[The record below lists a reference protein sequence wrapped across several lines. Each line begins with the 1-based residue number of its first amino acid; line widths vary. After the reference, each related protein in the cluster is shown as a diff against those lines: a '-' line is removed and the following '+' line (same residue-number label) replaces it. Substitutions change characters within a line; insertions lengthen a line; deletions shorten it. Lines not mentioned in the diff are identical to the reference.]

1 MQYFTQEEYNDM
13 VRELLYTSPVCFDT
27 MLRIAEKTLTPYIR
41 NLCSGDS
48 FLRGRQCEDDI
59 MQLICIRLVKTCVTN
74 FLYRDGVLNSSPEEF
89 KAWMFRVAKNIF
101 LDFIRKNHRMYA
113 NEEEIPETGVKEP
126 STETPGLDA
135 MRAHL
140 NNVFSA
146 ALGVRSAVPKLL
158 SWIALQI
165 LVLEYAD
172 SQIEANHILVNE
184 FSSMTMD
191 EMMEWIQLQAEAIR
205 WLELDRRQMDAIRKR
220 LDDPYDG
227 KRRLGDVPF
236 GETFRDIAMIS
247 DWTYR
252 MNTKIKE
259 VMKK

>member
-1 MQYFTQEEYNDM
+1 MQYFTQEEYNEM
-13 VRELLYTSPVCFDT
+13 IQELLYTTPVCFDT
-27 MLRIAEKTLTPYIR
+27 MLRIAEKTLKPYVR
-41 NLCSGDS
+41 KLCAGDS

-59 MQLICIRLVKTCVTN
+59 MQLIYIRLVKTCVTN
-74 FLYRDGVLNSSPEEF
+74 FLYREERQNDSPEEF
-89 KAWMFRVAKNIF
+89 RAWMFCVAKNIF
-101 LDFIRKNHRMYA
+101 LDYIRKNHRMYA

-126 STETPGLDA
+126 STETPELDA
-135 MRAHL
+135 LHTQL
-140 NNVFSA
+140 NKVFSA

-165 LVLEYAD
+165 LVLEYVD
-172 SQIEANHILVNE
+172 TQIEANHVLAE
-184 FSSMTMD
+184 KFSAMTMD
-191 EMMEWIQLQAEAIR
+191 ELMEWILFQAKAIP
-205 WLELDRRQMDAIRKR
+205 WLELDRQQMDSVRKR